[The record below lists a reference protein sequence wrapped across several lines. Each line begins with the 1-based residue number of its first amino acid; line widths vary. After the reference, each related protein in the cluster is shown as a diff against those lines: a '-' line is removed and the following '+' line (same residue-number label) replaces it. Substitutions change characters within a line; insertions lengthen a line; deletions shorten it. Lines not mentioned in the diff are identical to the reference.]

1 MAVDPTYPPL
11 DTPKPVADGVW
22 IVDSGPMK
30 AGGLV
35 SIPVR
40 MALFRDAAGE
50 LVLYSPTRWTP
61 ELAAELDGLGRVSW
75 LLAPSSVHWTFVKG
89 WQDRYPNAAVLA
101 APGLEKRG
109 QVQRSGLRIDGH
121 LGESLPLEWGGLFEA
136 VTVPGGLGFREV
148 GLFHRPSRTLALCDL
163 VHNFEPQKLPPLQ
176 RPVVRLA
183 GGMAPNGRAMIQLRT
198 LVSLNRAAARAAA
211 DRLVALA
218 PERVLFAHGR
228 IFEADGAA
236 RLRRSLS
243 WLLG

>member
-35 SIPVR
+35 PIPVR
-40 MALFRDAAGE
+40 MAVFRTEAGE

-61 ELAAELDGLGRVSW
+61 QLSAELERLGRIAW

-89 WQDRYPNAAVLA
+89 WQERHPNAAVLG

-109 QVQRSGLRIDGH
+109 QVKRSGLRIDGT
-121 LGESLPLEWGGLFEA
+121 LDESLPLEWDGLFEA

-148 GLFHRPSRTLALCDL
+148 GLLHRPSRTLALCDL
-163 VHNFEPQKLPPLQ
+163 VHNFEPEKLPALQ
-176 RPVVRLA
+176 RPAVRLA
-183 GGMAPNGRAMIQLRT
+183 GGMAPDGQAMLQLRA
-198 LVSLNRAAARAAA
+198 LISLNRAAAKAGAE
-211 DRLVALA
+211 RLVALA
-218 PERVLFAHGR
+218 PERVVFAHGR
-228 IFEADGAA
+228 WFEADGAA

-243 WLLG
+243 WLLD